1 MKKFLVGATSTF
13 ALVLGLSTSANA
25 LEDDK
30 DYRYR
35 YSIKFICG
43 WYEGDGDWYAA
54 KIVPGYYATAINVYN
69 PHDRNPFYQWNL
81 KFTYPEGEGE
91 WDWDRKNWDDDWGK
105 REAFEIDCGDIY
117 YDPPKDYD
125 HDTYVKGFV
134 YFWSSRPVDISVVY
148 TACPVDS
155 SSDQCDGGVST
166 MQVQQV
172 EGRKYSSS
180 GWGGD
185 SRY

>member
-1 MKKFLVGATSTF
+1 MMKKFLVGATSTF

-105 REAFEIDCGDIY
+105 RER
-117 YDPPKDYD
+117 
-125 HDTYVKGFV
+125 
-134 YFWSSRPVDISVVY
+134 SRSTAAISTTTRPRTTTTTPTSRASFTFGRRVLSTSAWCTPRARS
-148 TACPVDS
+148 TAPAINAMVA
-155 SSDQCDGGVST
+155 
-166 MQVQQV
+166 
-172 EGRKYSSS
+172 
-180 GWGGD
+180 
-185 SRY
+185 